1 MCIKHE
7 GGIRWDRMGSAQMQ
21 LDSFEVGQNSCPC
34 YCNAGRQEW
43 KGWWW
48 AQGTWHSQV
57 PLTDHVSS
65 TGAYVE
71 CWSNKFGRLACKL
84 QILKFP
90 SPSAYV
96 FFPKSM
102 HLLVGDGLRYC
113 LFSPRFGVQMSN
125 LTRLAYLSV
134 RWVKNNQLGIL
145 SGEM

>member
-1 MCIKHE
+1 MVKFGHCCIFFLIYTGYPKAIFERRSIFQTIIFGIYIEFRFSDTSIYINHE
-7 GGIRWDRMGSAQMQ
+7 RGIKWDHMGNAQMQ

-65 TGAYVE
+65 IRVYVE
-71 CWSNKFGRLACKL
+71 CWSNRFGRLAYKL

-90 SPSAYV
+90 SW
-96 FFPKSM
+96 
-102 HLLVGDGLRYC
+102 G
-113 LFSPRFGVQMSN
+113 RFCGGWKIAV
-125 LTRLAYLSV
+125 
-134 RWVKNNQLGIL
+134 W
-145 SGEM
+145 